1 MISIAICDDDNDFR
15 LLLRDAV
22 YKMIESHGE
31 QAVIEDFSDGQ
42 TCLSQLGREN
52 AKELSKHSLDFRLF
66 P

>member
-31 QAVIEDFSDGQ
+31 QAVKGMSGH
-42 TCLSQLGREN
+42 L
-52 AKELSKHSLDFRLF
+52 KSLQ
-66 P
+66 

>member
-42 TCLSQLGREN
+42 T
-52 AKELSKHSLDFRLF
+52 
-66 P
+66 